1 MRRRDCNKTT
11 RWIWICLLPLFLAIF
26 ALSSPPWAT
35 AKGTTN
41 VVDLELVIAVDVST
55 SMDEEEQRVQRE
67 GYARAL
73 RSPEV
78 MQAIKS
84 GRRGRIA
91 VIYIEWASPEYQRVL
106 VPWTV
111 IHGPDDAAEMANA
124 VKEQPTIPQGG
135 TSISTALSFA
145 GKLLRTSGL
154 QSDRQI
160 IDVSGD
166 GPNNSGPPVTPIRDA
181 LVAQGSTINGLAI
194 SLSDHH
200 QSNMIESFDLQYLK
214 SYYEHCVIGGLGAF
228 VLTVGD
234 PADFENA
241 IRRKFVNEIAGSSA
255 LLQLASNEG
264 LDLTTADC
272 LTHGQYQYR

>member
-1 MRRRDCNKTT
+1 M
-11 RWIWICLLPLFLAIF
+11 LLLLLAVF

-35 AKGTTN
+35 AEETTN
-41 VVDLELVIAVDVST
+41 VVDLKLVIAVDVST
-55 SMDEEEQRVQRE
+55 SMDQEEQRLQRE

-84 GRRGRIA
+84 GRRGRVA
-91 VIYIEWASPEYQRVL
+91 VIYMEWASPENQRVL

-111 IHGPDDAAEMANA
+111 IDGPDDAAEMANA
-124 VKEQPTIPQGG
+124 VKEQPTILQGG
-135 TSISTALSFA
+135 TSIFAALSFA
-145 GKLLRTSGL
+145 AKLLRTSGL

-166 GPNNSGPPVTPIRDA
+166 GPNNSGPPITPIRDS
-181 LVAQGSTINGLAI
+181 LVAHGTTINGLAI
-194 SLSDHH
+194 SLSHHH
-200 QSNMIESFDLQYLK
+200 QPNMIESFDLPYLK

-228 VLTVGD
+228 VLSVGD
-234 PADFENA
+234 PADFEKA
-241 IRRKFVNEIAGSSA
+241 IRRKFVNEIAGLSA
-255 LLQLASNEG
+255 VLQLASNER
-264 LDLTTADC
+264 LDLSAADC